1 MKILI
6 TILVLFSPSV
16 FAETWSCTYE
26 FNNKTEQSIVK
37 RSENTFLQ
45 VYEDFTSPIGYDII
59 KENDQF
65 IHLYLKIPNDVY
77 AYIMLLDKNKKAFLM
92 VGLEYQNSTEIIEGP
107 CIVFE
112 WFTDFEYNLSSDRQ
126 IPPQSAI

>member
-65 IHLYLKIPNDVY
+65 IHLYMKIPNDVY
-77 AYIMLLDKNKKAFLM
+77 VYIMLLDKNKKAFLM
-92 VGLEYQNSTEIIEGP
+92 VGLDYQNSTEIIEGP
-107 CIVFE
+107 CIVF
-112 WFTDFEYNLSSDRQ
+112 
-126 IPPQSAI
+126 